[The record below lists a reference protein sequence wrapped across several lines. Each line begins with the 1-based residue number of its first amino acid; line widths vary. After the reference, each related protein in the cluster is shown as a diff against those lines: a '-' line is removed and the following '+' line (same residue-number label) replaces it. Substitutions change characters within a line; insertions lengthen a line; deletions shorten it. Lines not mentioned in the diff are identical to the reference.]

1 MSVIVGQNQIS
12 VRYFSNVDGS
22 REDTG
27 LLPREIVQG
36 MYLRLTFRSAKAAV
50 QNIGCYKIHGHLN
63 CVVQRAFER
72 QYRAA
77 VKIQRWLLR
86 VRSNPRTT
94 KAASVVQ
101 ALWRGRVGTKFV
113 NPTQVTG

>member
-1 MSVIVGQNQIS
+1 M
-12 VRYFSNVDGS
+12 
-22 REDTG
+22 
-27 LLPREIVQG
+27 
-36 MYLRLTFRSAKAAV
+36 
-50 QNIGCYKIHGHLN
+50 
-63 CVVQRAFER
+63 QRAFER

-86 VRSNPRTT
+86 VRSNPRTA

-113 NPTQVTG
+113 NATHLTDLLESGLQ